1 MSIAIY
7 CTVVANKTSRF
18 SEIILLK
25 NDHFCLKLTDD
36 MRVRPYGLS
45 CFKPWFIFLS
55 LANTMVPT
63 KDYKN
68 QLFGHPNIN
77 FLKSMKKQLSK
88 SMFLKIKT
96 GKYQRKH
103 FFYFSFKISLKFLFK
118 LWPHTKL
125 LKLQLLPK
133 STKHIKFDKRSV
145 PELNRCQ
152 ETYVTVYV
160 NVIREPL

>member
-1 MSIAIY
+1 M
-7 CTVVANKTSRF
+7 ANKTSRF

-103 FFYFSFKISLKFLFK
+103 FFLLLFQNKPEIPFQTMTSYKIVEIAIIAKIYK
-118 LWPHTKL
+118 
-125 LKLQLLPK
+125 
-133 STKHIKFDKRSV
+133 
-145 PELNRCQ
+145 
-152 ETYVTVYV
+152 TYK
-160 NVIREPL
+160 IR